1 MPILCK
7 ENNKLDS
14 YLAGLIEGDGSIKLP
29 KKVKSE
35 KGKILYPSITITFA
49 SKDLPLAQFLSP
61 ILNGSIN
68 KAKGEYYV
76 LSVYSLKA
84 LHSLCQRINGK
95 FRTPKIEA
103 LHRLIHWLNE
113 YNKFERLDLLNLDN
127 SNLLSNAWLAGLS
140 DCDSNFLVT
149 FTTQSG
155 TAKNIQ
161 LTYRLSQRQNYH
173 KTSELGNSYLPI
185 LTEIAKTFN
194 TKIVPFKRSRINVN
208 TKHSYI
214 ELGYLVTVKSLSS
227 RNELIKYFS
236 EFSLLSSKHLDYLDW
251 VESHELV
258 LSQKYKTI
266 EGTSKLIQLKNSMN
280 TKRSQFNWAH
290 LEGYNK

>member
-1 MPILCK
+1 M
-7 ENNKLDS
+7 
-14 YLAGLIEGDGSIKLP
+14 
-29 KKVKSE
+29 
-35 KGKILYPSITITFA
+35 
-49 SKDLPLAQFLSP
+49 
-61 ILNGSIN
+61 
-68 KAKGEYYV
+68 
-76 LSVYSLKA
+76 SVYSLKA

-280 TKRSQFNWAH
+280 TKRSQFNWDH
-290 LEGYNK
+290 LEGYKK